1 MPSPFPGMDPYLES
15 QDWFPDLHGS
25 LITLMKGALQQ
36 SLPESYYAQSSQRVW
51 VEYTRRYIEPDVE
64 LVKSGRN
71 PRKGARGAGLALA
84 EPEAAAPLVVTVE
97 TVEHGPFNES
107 FLEIR
112 RRWGKGIQIVTSI
125 EVLSP
130 ANKKVG
136 NPGREKFL
144 EKQRETLGSETHL
157 VEIDL
162 LRGGTHTLAVPKD
175 LVTAK
180 AGAFEYMVSIHRFNR
195 PNEYLVFPR
204 NDRTLHKSM
213 SVLSTSRHDD
223 CSGSTLQ
230 CLQTVRKFAFN
241 PGSHAFGP
249 IPGWILRESMIQHRQ
264 IHGVMAKSRDSVI
277 KMLRKNSRKKWG

>member
-15 QDWFPDLHGS
+15 PDWFPDLHGS
-25 LITLMKGALQQ
+25 LITFMKGTLQQ
-36 SLPESYYAQSSQRVW
+36 NLPESYYAQSSQRVW
-51 VEYTRRYIEPDVE
+51 VEYTRRHIEPDVE
-64 LVKSGRN
+64 VVRSARR
-71 PRKGARGAGLALA
+71 PRKRVRGGGLALA
-84 EPEAAAPLVVTVE
+84 DHEAASSVVVTVE
-97 TVEHGPFNES
+97 TIEHGPFKES

-175 LVTAK
+175 LVTAR
-180 AGAFEYMVSIHRFNR
+180 AGTYEYMVSIHRFNR
-195 PNEYLVFPR
+195 PNEYLVYPI
-204 NDRTLHKSM
+204 
-213 SVLSTSRHDD
+213 
-223 CSGSTLQ
+223 
-230 CLQTVRKFAFN
+230 TVRQRLPKIAIPLS
-241 PGSHAFGP
+241 PGDPDVTLDLQDVFDRSYDFGP
-249 IPGWILRESMIQHRQ
+249 YRREIEYGKDRIVPRLKPEQAEWATNLLKPRPRH
-264 IHGVMAKSRDSVI
+264 A
-277 KMLRKNSRKKWG
+277 